1 MRVRLLA
8 WIRVGLLLVGGVA
21 LSQAS
26 ATSEPQPV
34 YRCGSAYANQPDPAA
49 NCKLLLIGRVTV
61 LDSTKLQ
68 EPQAHSS
75 ALQADVDLQGQRAKQ
90 AYMALQAELQRA
102 QMLRADLLR
111 AWNNG
116 EPERRADEIKQAQ
129 KYQDRVMQLKQAL
142 QRLEADI
149 AGLERELVRVSA
161 GVKP

>member
-1 MRVRLLA
+1 
-8 WIRVGLLLVGGVA
+8 
-21 LSQAS
+21 
-26 ATSEPQPV
+26 
-34 YRCGSAYANQPDPAA
+34 
-49 NCKLLLIGRVTV
+49 
-61 LDSTKLQ
+61 
-68 EPQAHSS
+68 
-75 ALQADVDLQGQRAKQ
+75 
-90 AYMALQAELQRA
+90 MALQAELQRA